1 MKGTR
6 FSVLMCFAFLLI
18 ATGIAVYTIKFSVPN
33 PLPYD
38 YVGDSIR
45 AAGLLFMFA
54 AFFVG

>member
-1 MKGTR
+1 
-6 FSVLMCFAFLLI
+6 MCLAFLFI

-45 AAGLLFMFA
+45 AASLAFMLA
-54 AFFVG
+54 AFFVS

>member
-1 MKGTR
+1 
-6 FSVLMCFAFLLI
+6 MCFAFLLI

-38 YVGDSIR
+38 YLGDSIR
-45 AAGLLFMFA
+45 AVGLAFMLA